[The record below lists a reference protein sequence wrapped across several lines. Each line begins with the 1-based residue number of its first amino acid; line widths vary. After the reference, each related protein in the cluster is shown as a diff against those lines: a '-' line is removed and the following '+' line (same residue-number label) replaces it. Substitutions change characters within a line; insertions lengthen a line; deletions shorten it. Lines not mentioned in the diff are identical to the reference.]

1 MVVDCNPWNFRL
13 PPVDRVAE
21 VRNEI
26 LDLAFGI
33 MEREGEVFEAI
44 PPDEVGTDAVE
55 HHGGTEPLLG
65 RLVRF
70 GDPLEGS
77 AQDLAASFNAIL
89 PILRERFDVFDRVLR
104 VGVVDVVFR
113 FLRCVHPSHLE

>member
-33 MEREGEVFEAI
+33 MERESQVFEAL

-55 HHGGTEPLLG
+55 HHGRTEALLE

-70 GDPLEGS
+70 GDPLKGS
-77 AQDLAASFNAIL
+77 AKDLADCLNAIVPHL
-89 PILRERFDVFDRVLR
+89 AG
-104 VGVVDVVFR
+104 GV
-113 FLRCVHPSHLE
+113 RCVQQGAACRRSGCRFRVFGVCSFLAP

>member
-26 LDLAFGI
+26 LDLALGV
-33 MEREGEVFEAI
+33 MERERKVFEAL
-44 PPDEVGTDAVE
+44 PPDEIRTHAVKR
-55 HHGGTEPLLG
+55 HDRTEALLG
-65 RLVRF
+65 RLACF

-77 AQDLAASFNAIL
+77 AQDLADSLNAII
-89 PILRERFDVFDRVLR
+89 PILREGLDVFDRVLR
-104 VGVVDVVFR
+104 VGVVDVVFG
-113 FLRCVHPSHLE
+113 FLGCVHPSHLE